1 MNSISEC
8 VKAGNSRAGLAEGRV
23 DLVSA
28 EVVSADLVSARPAS
42 VDLEVVVPEAVGHPV
57 EALAGSVVG
66 ADEAVP

>member
-28 EVVSADLVSARPAS
+28 RPAS
-42 VDLEVVVPEAVGHPV
+42 VGLEVVVPEAAGHPV